1 MERSKGGY
9 TMPYLTTLFV
19 ICSGYYTLSYGISLW
34 KNPITRLAGAA
45 SMAIAVVGTVV
56 PIIVLFI
63 LK

>member
-1 MERSKGGY
+1 
-9 TMPYLTTLFV
+9 MPYLTTLFV